1 MNNNTEVKMLEELRE
16 HLRIA
21 KSWNWEFNKMCYI
34 DGFLKALNL
43 ATGKDYGYSGTDIY
57 VTNENNERIRI

>member
-1 MNNNTEVKMLEELRE
+1 MDKIIENQMIEELRE

-21 KSWNWEFNKMCYI
+21 KSWNYEMNKMCYI

-43 ATGKDYGYSGTDIY
+43 ATGKDYGFSGTDIY
-57 VTNENNERIRI
+57 VTNENNERVHV